1 MKESE
6 ECTNEVEEFEEFTSK
21 MKEFE
26 ECTNQV
32 KQPEECI
39 KVKESEKCGKIKE
52 SEECTSNTTQKI
64 PKKRKRH
71 LVCTY
76 MQTCIYISVLLR
88 VAMVTNFQVNDKTT
102 DKLSVRAKVQSK
114 NCVHLT
120 RKKYLKSQL
129 KRKLL
134 R

>member
-1 MKESE
+1 VKESE
-6 ECTNEVEEFEEFTSK
+6 ECTNEVEEFEEFTCK

-88 VAMVTNFQVNDKTT
+88 VAMVTNSQVNDKTT
-102 DKLSVRAKVQSK
+102 EII
-114 NCVHLT
+114 C
-120 RKKYLKSQL
+120 
-129 KRKLL
+129 
-134 R
+134 